1 MRMTDAE
8 KVAGYMQELEHPLK
22 AEMEAL
28 RTIIKETDDRIS
40 ERIKWNAPS
49 YYYKEDF
56 LTFNHRMQDK
66 VHLIFH
72 NDAISKV
79 NSAILEGNYKDRR
92 MVYFKDMTDILAKKA
107 ELQRIIAELLKLIE
121 N

>member
-1 MRMTDAE
+1 MTDAE
-8 KVAGYMQELEHPLK
+8 KVVAYMQELEHPLK
-22 AEMEAL
+22 AEIEAL
-28 RTIIKETDDRIS
+28 RTIIKETDTRIM
-40 ERIKWNAPS
+40 ERIKWKAPS
-49 YYYKEDF
+49 YYCKEDF

-72 NDAISKV
+72 NDAIPKV
-79 NSAILEGNYKDRR
+79 NSTILEGDYKDRR

-107 ELQRIIAELLKLIE
+107 ELKRIIAELLAFIE

>member
-1 MRMTDAE
+1 MTDTEQVTA
-8 KVAGYMQELEHPLK
+8 YMEALEHPLK
-22 AEMEAL
+22 AEIEAL
-28 RTIIKETDDRIS
+28 RVIIKETDARIL

-49 YYYKEDF
+49 YYCKEDF

-72 NDAISKV
+72 NDAIPKV
-79 NSAILEGNYKDRR
+79 SSAILEGDYKDRR
-92 MVYFKDMTDILAKKA
+92 MVYFKDMTDVLAKKT
-107 ELQRIIAELLKLIE
+107 ELQRVIAELLELIE

>member
-1 MRMTDAE
+1 MTDTEQVTA
-8 KVAGYMQELEHPLK
+8 YMQALEHPLK
-22 AEMEAL
+22 AEIEAL
-28 RTIIKETDDRIS
+28 RTIIKETDARIS
-40 ERIKWNAPS
+40 ERIKWKAPS
-49 YYYKEDF
+49 YYCKEDF

-72 NDAISKV
+72 HDAIPKV
-79 NSAILEGNYKDRR
+79 NSAILEGDYKDRR
-92 MVYFKDMTDILAKKA
+92 MVYFKGMTDVLAKKT

>member
-1 MRMTDAE
+1 MTDTE
-8 KVAGYMQELEHPLK
+8 KVTAYMQEFEHPLK
-22 AEMEAL
+22 AEIEVL
-28 RTIIKETDDRIS
+28 RTIIKETDVRIS
-40 ERIKWNAPS
+40 ERIKWKAPS
-49 YYYKEDF
+49 YYCKEDF

-72 NDAISKV
+72 NDAIPKV
-79 NSAILEGNYKDRR
+79 NSAILEGDYKDRR
-92 MVYFKDMTDILAKKA
+92 MVYFKDMTDVLAKKT